1 MKKVLLVGAVVLM
14 TAGLALVASSQ
25 TGCAAEEA
33 KGGKMLAHNVF
44 FSLNDATPA
53 AKEKLVAACKKYLSG
68 HPGVIFFAAG
78 TMAEECDR
86 PVNDRDFDVALHV
99 IFKDKASHDVY
110 QTAER
115 HLKFIE
121 ENKDNWKKVRVFDS
135 MVEQ

>member
-1 MKKVLLVGAVVLM
+1 MKKVLLVGVIVLM
-14 TAGLALVASSQ
+14 MAGLALVVSQ
-25 TGCAAEEA
+25 TGRAAEEA

-53 AKEKLVAACKKYLSG
+53 AKAKLVAACKKYLSG
-68 HPGVIFFAAG
+68 HPGAIFFAAG
-78 TMAEECDR
+78 TIAEECNR

-99 IFKDKASHDVY
+99 IFKDKASQDVY

-135 MVEQ
+135 LVEQ